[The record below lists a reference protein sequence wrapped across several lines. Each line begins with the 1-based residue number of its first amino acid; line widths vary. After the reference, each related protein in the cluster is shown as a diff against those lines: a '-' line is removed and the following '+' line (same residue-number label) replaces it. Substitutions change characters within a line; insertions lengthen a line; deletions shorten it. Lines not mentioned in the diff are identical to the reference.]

1 QTPLNLLK
9 GALKVEEFMKAYT
22 IKEGSGLI
30 GVPQGTIRQWEND
43 FSEHLVVPRDAQNAR
58 YYTEFEIEILNHIKT
73 MRQNNLS
80 KKMIKE
86 LLKKKNETGSDNA
99 PSTIEPTVPAL
110 KQSEAIETLRN
121 VQSAL
126 ESFPEIKEALISEL
140 RDNIK
145 HEIKNEITTAVRKEI
160 ASSLEANS
168 NNASE
173 QFKAFSES
181 LNSMEV
187 NYKNEIERRDKL
199 LMENMRLMKELK
211 EQKKKGFFKRLFD
224 K

>member
-1 QTPLNLLK
+1 
-9 GALKVEEFMKAYT
+9 M
-22 IKEGSGLI
+22 
-30 GVPQGTIRQWEND
+30 
-43 FSEHLVVPRDAQNAR
+43 
-58 YYTEFEIEILNHIKT
+58 
-73 MRQNNLS
+73 
-80 KKMIKE
+80 
-86 LLKKKNETGSDNA
+86 
-99 PSTIEPTVPAL
+99 
-110 KQSEAIETLRN
+110 
-121 VQSAL
+121 

>member
-1 QTPLNLLK
+1 
-9 GALKVEEFMKAYT
+9 MKAYT
-22 IKEGSGLI
+22 IKEVSELI

-43 FSEHLVVPRDAQNAR
+43 FHDHLVVPRDAQNAR

-80 KKMIKE
+80 KNMIRE
-86 LLKKKNETGSDNA
+86 LLKKRTETGSDNA

-140 RDNIK
+140 RNNIK

-181 LNSMEV
+181 LNSMEE

-224 K
+224 N